1 MSTVVREDS
10 PSRDNQSTSTS
21 LTCTIIPNNTNI
33 RGGRDEGRRK
43 KRKHN
48 RQEKQRPPPLRK
60 NPNRCDFFM
69 ERKNRY
75 CNQQRSGESK
85 FCGNHQQVDEGGLNC
100 KRDLLKEDGD
110 ERIKIKFRIP
120 CPIDPSHTIWNYTL
134 QRHLKICPRAKEL
147 EKMRSL
153 PYYKANANRGK
164 VSDDESN
171 CKPLG
176 LSLEEAANLA
186 RSVLQVY
193 LSFFPIKRFDH
204 QEESTSVK
212 IEDLTYEELYSA
224 ISSEQLNY
232 AEERA
237 GLSERL
243 EASMVRT
250 GGPKHLAQQ
259 GSFVGHLRKRG
270 ILPPLRSKC
279 VPCGTKSARNFI
291 EMGAGRGM
299 LGLVVA
305 GIANTSPVII
315 DESSAEVKD
324 SIHGKESGT
333 SRTSLIMVDNSGSRG
348 KADTRLR
355 SINVKAEG
363 YKSTHESH
371 DYIDL
376 RNIEIN
382 RLKCDLADLDLEP
395 ALSKVDKS
403 LFVIGK
409 QYTFFHFN
417 DEIRL
422 I

>member
-1 MSTVVREDS
+1 
-10 PSRDNQSTSTS
+10 
-21 LTCTIIPNNTNI
+21 L
-33 RGGRDEGRRK
+33 K
-43 KRKHN
+43 K
-48 RQEKQRPPPLRK
+48 
-60 NPNRCDFFM
+60 
-69 ERKNRY
+69 
-75 CNQQRSGESK
+75 
-85 FCGNHQQVDEGGLNC
+85 
-100 KRDLLKEDGD
+100 DGD
-110 ERIKIKFRIP
+110 ERTKIKFRIP

-134 QRHLKICPRAKEL
+134 QRHLKICPRTKEL
-147 EKMRSL
+147 EKMRAL
-153 PYYKANANRGK
+153 PYFKANANRGK
-164 VSDDESN
+164 ASDDKNN
-171 CKPLG
+171 CKPLA

-193 LSFFPIKRFDH
+193 LSFFPIKRLDH
-204 QEESTSVK
+204 QDESTIVN
-212 IEDLTYEELYSA
+212 IEELTYEDLYSA
-224 ISSEQLNY
+224 ISFEQLNY

-237 GLSERL
+237 GLSKRL

-270 ILPPLRSKC
+270 ILPPLCSKC
-279 VPCGTKSARNFI
+279 VPYGTKSARNFI

-315 DESSAEVKD
+315 DESSAD
-324 SIHGKESGT
+324 SIHSKVSGT

-395 ALSKVDKS
+395 ALAQVDKS

-409 QYTFFHFN
+409 QHSFSFQ
-417 DEIRL
+417 
-422 I
+422 